1 MNWLE
6 IKKNGENYTIEFRA
20 ILFGNK
26 NLPKEL
32 FRIYNIIT
40 IMGNHIHKCKW
51 KNKNPSIFVFKID
64 EGILC
69 FFETSER
76 LQ

>member
-1 MNWLE
+1 LAGN
-6 IKKNGENYTIEFRA
+6 KKKMERIIIEVRA
-20 ILFGNK
+20 IRFGNK
-26 NLPKEL
+26 NLPKEH

-40 IMGNHIHKCKW
+40 IMGKYHIHKCKW
-51 KNKNPSIFVFKID
+51 QNKNSSILVFKID